1 MNLEG
6 KTRGF
11 SRRKDF
17 IVGATL
23 LTSLLA
29 LPGFARLQSPGNSAS
44 PGSSLETPKQSPA
57 HVEKSPEKGNLLI
70 PIGTILPVRLN
81 TTISSAKNKRG
92 KEITGRIMQGVP
104 LSPAEKIPAGSKVL
118 GHIVEVSPAS
128 AGQGGR
134 VTLKFD
140 KLIAAHRTIPITTN
154 LRTIAGFMRVLEAQI
169 PPVGPSES
177 DVYDW
182 LTTVQIGGD
191 VVYGK
196 GGIVTAADD
205 PNQIVGKEVYG
216 GVLGKVAA
224 KEGGKCRGAISG
236 NDEPQALWV
245 FSHDACGTYGLEH
258 VTIAHAGR
266 SEPVGLIALASDKG
280 ALKIPAG
287 AGLLLRVIE

>member
-29 LPGFARLQSPGNSAS
+29 LPSFARLQSPGNSAS
-44 PGSSLETPKQSPA
+44 PGSSLEAPKQSPA

-70 PIGTILPVRLN
+70 PIGTLLPVRLN

-92 KEITGRIMQGVP
+92 KEITDRIMQGVP

-154 LRTIAGFMRVLEAQI
+154 LRAIAGFMRVLEAQI

-182 LTTVQIGGD
+182 LTFKLAATSCTAKAESLLPPMTRIKLWEKRFTAEFSERLLPEKAENAAVPSAAMTSLRPCGCSRMMPAERTVWSMSRSRTQGG
-191 VVYGK
+191 
-196 GGIVTAADD
+196 
-205 PNQIVGKEVYG
+205 PN
-216 GVLGKVAA
+216 
-224 KEGGKCRGAISG
+224 
-236 NDEPQALWV
+236 LW
-245 FSHDACGTYGLEH
+245 A
-258 VTIAHAGR
+258 
-266 SEPVGLIALASDKG
+266 
-280 ALKIPAG
+280 
-287 AGLLLRVIE
+287 